1 MHELAGRTAVVTGA
15 ASGIG
20 RALAT
25 RFAAD
30 GMRVVLADVVPEPLE
45 QTVAELRS
53 AGHEVT
59 GVPTDVTSPESVEA
73 LRDAAVAAY
82 DRVHVLCNNAGVG
95 SGAEGR
101 MWEHERTDWHWAM
114 DVNVYGVVHGIA
126 AFVPHMLE
134 HGDEGHIVNTSSGNG
149 GVSPLPSTPV
159 YAATKAAVTVLS
171 ECLWAQLR
179 QVDAA
184 IGASV
189 LYPGP
194 NMLRT
199 GLYEG
204 WRYRPDAYA
213 KQRPRQTP
221 YATIGDV
228 ETMMRNAGVDV
239 QYTPLEEVA
248 GRVVDAIRAD
258 TFWILPPS
266 DRTDETIRAR
276 ADSMLTRTNP
286 EYLQRF
292 WG

>member
-1 MHELAGRTAVVTGA
+1 MRDLAGRTAVVTGA

-20 RALAT
+20 RAMAQ
-25 RFAAD
+25 RFAD
-30 GMRVVLADVVPEPLE
+30 EGMHVVLADVVPEPLDE
-45 QTVAELRS
+45 ATDQLR
-53 AGHEVT
+53 ADGHDVL
-59 GVPTDVTSPESVEA
+59 GVLTDVTDPASVEA

-82 DRVHVLCNNAGVG
+82 RRVHIVCNNAGVG
-95 SGAEGR
+95 SGAEGQ
-101 MWEHERTDWHWAM
+101 MWQHESSDWHWAI

-126 AFVPHMLE
+126 TFVPHMLE
-134 HGDEGHIVNTSSGNG
+134 HGEPGHVVNTSSGNG
-149 GVSPLPSTPV
+149 GVSPLPSTPI

-179 QVDAA
+179 QVGAP

-204 WRYRPDAYA
+204 WRHRPVAYA

-221 YATIGDV
+221 YATMDDV
-228 ETMMRNAGVDV
+228 ETMMRGAGIDV

-248 GRVVDAIRAD
+248 GRVVDAIHD
-258 TFWILPPS
+258 DVFWILPPS
-266 DRTDETIRAR
+266 ERTDATIRAR
-276 ADSMLTRTNP
+276 ADSMLARSAP

>member
-1 MHELAGRTAVVTGA
+1 VRELGGRTAVVTGA

-20 RALAT
+20 RAMAT
-25 RFAAD
+25 RFASE
-30 GMRVVLADVVPEPLE
+30 GMQVVLADVVPEPLE
-45 QTVAELRS
+45 QAVADLR
-53 AGHEVT
+53 ADGHEVT
-59 GVPTDVTSPESVEA
+59 GVPTDVTEAASVES
-73 LRDAAVAAY
+73 LRDAAVDAY
-82 DRVHVLCNNAGVG
+82 GPVHVLCNNAGVG
-95 SGAEGR
+95 SGAEGK
-101 MWEHERTDWHWAM
+101 MWEHEPTDWRWAM

-184 IGASV
+184 ISASV

-204 WRYRPDAYA
+204 WRYRPEAYA

-221 YATIGDV
+221 YATIDDV

-248 GRVVDAIRAD
+248 GRVVDAILTD

-266 DRTDETIRAR
+266 ERTDETIRAR
-276 ADSMLTRTNP
+276 AQSMLARANP

>member
-1 MHELAGRTAVVTGA
+1 
-15 ASGIG
+15 
-20 RALAT
+20 
-25 RFAAD
+25 
-30 GMRVVLADVVPEPLE
+30 
-45 QTVAELRS
+45 
-53 AGHEVT
+53 
-59 GVPTDVTSPESVEA
+59 
-73 LRDAAVAAY
+73 
-82 DRVHVLCNNAGVG
+82 
-95 SGAEGR
+95 
-101 MWEHERTDWHWAM
+101 
-114 DVNVYGVVHGIA
+114 
-126 AFVPHMLE
+126 
-134 HGDEGHIVNTSSGNG
+134 
-149 GVSPLPSTPV
+149 
-159 YAATKAAVTVLS
+159 
-171 ECLWAQLR
+171 
-179 QVDAA
+179 
-184 IGASV
+184 
-189 LYPGP
+189 
-194 NMLRT
+194 MLRT